1 MIDMILF
8 ALFSVL
14 QVTIIKMK
22 IENVFVGIVV
32 CMCLDIFKFT
42 PFKFSVEHLYTVPV
56 LDAPVKRNQRFK

>member
-1 MIDMILF
+1 MIDIILF

-32 CMCLDIFKFT
+32 CM
-42 PFKFSVEHLYTVPV
+42 
-56 LDAPVKRNQRFK
+56 

>member
-32 CMCLDIFKFT
+32 CM
-42 PFKFSVEHLYTVPV
+42 
-56 LDAPVKRNQRFK
+56 

>member
-1 MIDMILF
+1 MILF

-32 CMCLDIFKFT
+32 CM
-42 PFKFSVEHLYTVPV
+42 
-56 LDAPVKRNQRFK
+56 